1 MGLSTTPCIARVLCL
16 SAMIN
21 TKKSAAIWQISW
33 HTERTQ
39 HISITGCLKRASP
52 QCEHLKKVHGI
63 MRSHGKDKSTPETYP
78 ANPQVDEDT
87 TGCKPSDP
95 ATSSLTKW
103 SPWKEDSLQAIRTL
117 FQEEIAVKRISI
129 DESSSLPVQRRS

>member
-33 HTERTQ
+33 HTEDTAQKYYRVFEK
-39 HISITGCLKRASP
+39 SKSSVRAS
-52 QCEHLKKVHGI
+52 QKVHGI
-63 MRSHGKDKSTPETYP
+63 MRSHGEDKSTPETYP

-95 ATSSLTKW
+95 ATSSLAKW